1 MKSIR
6 RFTTR
11 SLHGRIAHIIGRR
24 IIGGEYSIGQTLPNE
39 EAFGIE
45 LEVSRTA
52 LREAFK
58 VLAAKGLL
66 ESKPKV
72 GTKVKAYSQW
82 NMLDPD
88 VLAWHFETSPSVEF
102 LKSLFEMRQIFEPNA
117 AAMAAMRRTDEQ
129 LQVISEAYYAMEK
142 AEEDTQEVIESD
154 LAFHLGIVDASG
166 NPFMHSMGMM
176 IETALMGS
184 FNLSSAKP
192 QAQASSLPAHKAVYF
207 GIRDQQPERARFE
220 MQQLLDKAVEDA
232 RYTLLSKQSS
242 EFQEQSL

>member
-1 MKSIR
+1 MRLI
-6 RFTTR
+6 
-11 SLHGRIAHIIGRR
+11 
-24 IIGGEYSIGQTLPNE
+24 
-39 EAFGIE
+39 
-45 LEVSRTA
+45 
-52 LREAFK
+52 

-66 ESKPKV
+66 ASKPKV
-72 GTKVKAYSQW
+72 GTKVQQQTQW

-117 AAMAAMRRTDEQ
+117 AAMAAKRRTDQQ
-129 LQVISEAYYAMEK
+129 LKVISDAYDAMENI
-142 AEEDTQEVIESD
+142 EQDTQAVLDSD

-192 QAQASSLPAHKAVYF
+192 GAHISSLPAHKAVF
-207 GIRDQQPERARFE
+207 IGIRECDPERACFE

-232 RYTLLSKQSS
+232 SYTLLSKQRGSTDN
-242 EFQEQSL
+242 FKL

>member
-6 RFTTR
+6 RFSTR

-24 IIGGEYSIGQTLPNE
+24 IIGGDYEEGETLPNE
-39 EAFGIE
+39 DAFGIE
-45 LEVSRTA
+45 LSVSRTA

-72 GTKVKAYSQW
+72 GTKVKHKTQW

-88 VLAWHFETSPSVEF
+88 VLAWHFETSPSVDF

-117 AAMAAMRRTDEQ
+117 AAMAAKRRTDEQ
-129 LQVISEAYYAMEK
+129 LQVISDAYYAMENT
-142 AEEDTQEVIESD
+142 EQDTQAVLDSD

-184 FNLSSAKP
+184 FHLSSAKP
-192 QAQASSLPAHKAVYF
+192 RAQVSSLPAHKAVF
-207 GIRDQQPERARFE
+207 IGIRDKDPERARFE

-232 RYTLLSKQSS
+232 RYTLLSNHELST
-242 EFQEQSL
+242 ENFTL

>member
-24 IIGGEYSIGQTLPNE
+24 IIGGEYAAGQTLPNE

-45 LEVSRTA
+45 LAVSRTA

-72 GTKVKAYSQW
+72 GTKVKAQSQW

-117 AAMAAMRRTDEQ
+117 AAMAANRRTAEQ
-129 LQVISEAYYAMEK
+129 LQVISDAYDAMER
-142 AEEDTQEVIESD
+142 AEEDTDDVIESD

-192 QAQASSLPAHKAVYF
+192 RAQASSLPAHKAVYL

-232 RYTLLSKQSS
+232 RYTLLSKQESVFS
-242 EFQEQSL
+242 EQDL